1 MAGEANGK
9 RIPWWLEILKE
20 VGTKSTVTN
29 KYKGEKDKKQR
40 QLISL
45 HTKKNLKRKRK
56 KKCKEDQI
64 TKEQDRHVM

>member
-29 KYKGEKDKKQR
+29 KYMGEKDKKQR
-40 QLISL
+40 RLISL
-45 HTKKNLKRKRK
+45 HKKNLKRKK
-56 KKCKEDQI
+56 KEKSAKRIRSPRNKTD
-64 TKEQDRHVM
+64 M